1 MKQGIKMFGKCCP
14 AYAYGS
20 GYQQCFLCCLMLQ
33 QTIFVSS
40 LKTKEESVTCF
51 KSVTVGHLQNY
62 GANRLHSDHGPE
74 RASNFTGC

>member
-1 MKQGIKMFGKCCP
+1 
-14 AYAYGS
+14 
-20 GYQQCFLCCLMLQ
+20 MLQ